1 HYQIHLQKKGHLD
14 HVTLHVEV
22 CEEFYGKFQDKED
35 FTHPLATDL
44 TNRIRKTLKMK
55 TLISVDV
62 NLKAPKSIP
71 RSEGKAKRIVDHR
84 T

>member
-1 HYQIHLQKKGHLD
+1 
-14 HVTLHVEV
+14 
-22 CEEFYGKFQDKED
+22 FQDKED

-55 TLISVDV
+55 ALISVDV

-71 RSEGKAKRIVDHR
+71 RSEGKAKRIVDDR
-84 T
+84 SRSSISPNITI